1 MTCFNIDRGN
11 FQIFDADPSDKYIVQ
26 IRMMRLAV
34 LFSGSRDDIDALG
47 MIP

>member
-11 FQIFDADPSDKYIVQ
+11 IQIFDADSSDKYIVQ

-34 LFSGSRDDIDALG
+34 LFSGPRDEIDPLG